1 MLSLLFSRVGGVI
14 LGAVAVMA
22 FAVFAIHTAY
32 QAGRD
37 AERTAAL
44 TKSVEVLRER
54 NAIDGKT
61 RNMDSG
67 SLCRALGGEWV
78 PDDGTCK

>member
-1 MLSLLFSRVGGVI
+1 MLTFLFSRVGGII
-14 LGAVAVMA
+14 LAAVALMA

-44 TKSVEVLRER
+44 TNSVEILRKR
-54 NAIDGKT
+54 SAIDDQT

-78 PDDGTCK
+78 PDNGTCQ